1 MNEEYLSV
9 KDVAKKLGIKPVT
22 VYKYLR
28 EGKFKG
34 AYFKIGG
41 IFKFGKQLLEKY
53 LEEMINND

>member
-9 KDVAKKLGIKPVT
+9 KDVAEKLGIRPVT
-22 VYKYLR
+22 CYKWLR

-34 AYFKIGG
+34 TYFKIGG